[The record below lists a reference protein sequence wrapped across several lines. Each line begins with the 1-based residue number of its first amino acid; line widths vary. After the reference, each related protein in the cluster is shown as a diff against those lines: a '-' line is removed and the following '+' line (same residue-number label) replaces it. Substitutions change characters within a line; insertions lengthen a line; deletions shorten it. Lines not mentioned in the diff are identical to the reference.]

1 MLTFIKREKIYIS
14 IVLFILAI
22 NLISIGRVKEQAPE
36 EKTKAFSTM
45 TFEEI
50 GVTEEK
56 AKTFLES
63 EDLKAKFFKYF
74 IVLGF
79 FIFILSIIL
88 NISFVFRRRRINLKS
103 LPYKKPVSWNISD
116 LIRASLV
123 IIFIS
128 YIIAVTGGI
137 IFKVFHLKMG
147 MNLQMILNTFFIDI
161 AAGIVILYF
170 VTCKYKERL
179 EALGLKLSSF
189 FKNILSGI
197 KGYIFIIPG
206 LFVTLV
212 VSMYFLNLLGYT
224 PPVQPVFEA
233 FMEEESNKVLLF
245 LTIFVSIF
253 GPIIEE
259 IFFRGF
265 MYSAIKKRFG
275 ILIGAFVSSSIF
287 SILHTNIAGFLP
299 IMTLGMLLVYLYEK
313 TGSLVAPI
321 TVHIIHNSI
330 IITFV
335 FFVKEVI

>member
-1 MLTFIKREKIYIS
+1 MLTFIKREKIYIF
-14 IVLFILAI
+14 IVLFILVI
-22 NLISIGRVKEQAPE
+22 NLVSIGRVKEQVPE
-36 EKTKAFSTM
+36 EKAKAFSTM

-56 AKTFLES
+56 ARTFLES
-63 EDLKAKFFKYF
+63 EDLKGKFFKYF

-79 FIFILSIIL
+79 FIFILSIML
-88 NISFVFRRRRINLKS
+88 NISFVFRRKKLDLKN

-128 YIIAVTGGI
+128 YIIAVVGGI
-137 IFKVFHLKMG
+137 IFRVFQLKMEI
-147 MNLQMILNTFFIDI
+147 NLQMILNTFFIDI

-170 VTCKYKERL
+170 VTRKYKERL

-197 KGYIFIIPG
+197 TGYIFIIPG

-212 VSMYFLNLLGYT
+212 VSIYFLNLLGYT

-233 FMEEESNKVLLF
+233 FMEEERSSMLLF

-259 IFFRGF
+259 MFFRGF
-265 MYSAIKKRFG
+265 MYTAVKKRFG
-275 ILIGAFVSSSIF
+275 ILIGALVSSSIF